1 MLDSIFYFQIV
12 IGVAFFAFGFLR
24 KESSFMA
31 LAAVILGVTG
41 LMLLS
46 GVPIEY
52 STGEFSVLD
61 VNSAATSVVP
71 ILSAHTIANDF
82 VVYVWALV
90 LFFVG
95 TPLSLLLALNYT
107 RYSNRW

>member
-46 GVPIEY
+46 GVPMGAAAGVSGSSACLEIGPSIHWFCL
-52 STGEFSVLD
+52 STGC
-61 VNSAATSVVP
+61 
-71 ILSAHTIANDF
+71 
-82 VVYVWALV
+82 
-90 LFFVG
+90 
-95 TPLSLLLALNYT
+95 
-107 RYSNRW
+107 SNK